1 MNRIDAT
8 FQRLRDEGRA
18 AFIPFFTAGDPDPD
32 TTEELIARAGEAG
45 ADLIELGFPMSDPVA
60 DGPTIQASYTR
71 VLERGQKCE
80 DVFRMAER
88 ARERTDIPLV
98 AMISYTL
105 VFKMGH
111 EAFVERAIEAG
122 FDGATIPDLPIEE
135 AEGLHEMC
143 REKDFR
149 LICFATPATTD
160 ERRDMVAEHAR
171 GFIYYIAVR
180 GITGERSALPP
191 DLVENIEDL
200 KSRTGV
206 PVAVGFGISAP
217 EHAREVGKVADGVIV
232 GSAILRRINEAAESC
247 GDPVGAATDFISDMS
262 RAAKGLDEGE

>member
-8 FQRLRDEGRA
+8 FQRLRDQGRA
-18 AFIPFFTAGDPDPD
+18 AFIPFFTAGDPDLE

-45 ADLIELGFPMSDPVA
+45 ADLIELGFPMSDPIA

-71 VLERGQKCE
+71 VLERGQTTG
-80 DVFRMAER
+80 DVFELARR

-135 AEGLHEMC
+135 VGQRLGLGRPHE
-143 REKDFR
+143 DS
-149 LICFATPATTD
+149 D
-160 ERRDMVAEHAR
+160 
-171 GFIYYIAVR
+171 
-180 GITGERSALPP
+180 SA
-191 DLVENIEDL
+191 D
-200 KSRTGV
+200 
-206 PVAVGFGISAP
+206 
-217 EHAREVGKVADGVIV
+217 
-232 GSAILRRINEAAESC
+232 
-247 GDPVGAATDFISDMS
+247 
-262 RAAKGLDEGE
+262 